1 MATALPR
8 PTNWNHWLASY
19 WPLAAGFLVIAIPTF
34 LRLGEQT
41 WSTDAGAH
49 APIVLATGIWLL
61 FQIGND
67 RLQKDQ
73 AEANGF
79 LLGLGLVGALAIYIF
94 GRAYDF
100 ISLEAGGLYLVFLAA
115 AYRFLG
121 AKSLI
126 ANFFPFL
133 YLGFLVPPPGWMI
146 DQITAPLQ
154 TFISWVVTSGLQAL
168 DFPIVRQGV
177 TLYIAQYQLLVEQA
191 CSGMNSIIGLTAI
204 SLFYI
209 YIMHRASWKYA
220 AFLGL
225 LIIPI
230 AVLANLIRVLVLVL
244 ITYYYGDAMAQGFLH
259 STAGILL
266 FAVALMLI
274 FGIDMLVQAV
284 LRRKGSET

>member
-8 PTNWNHWLASY
+8 PLSWNHWLSRY
-19 WPLAAGFLVIAIPTF
+19 WPVAAGFLLLAIPTF
-34 LRLGEQT
+34 LRLGQQT

-61 FQIGND
+61 FQIGSG
-67 RLQKDQ
+67 RLKKDQ
-73 AEANGF
+73 TEANGLF
-79 LLGLGLVGALAIYIF
+79 LGVGLVGALAIYIF

-100 ISLEAGGLYLVFLAA
+100 ISLEAAGLYLVFLAT

-133 YLGFLVPPPGWMI
+133 YLGFLIPPPGWVI
-146 DQITAPLQ
+146 DKITAPLQ
-154 TFISWVVTSGLQAL
+154 TFISWVITSGLQAM

-225 LIIPI
+225 LIIPV

-244 ITYYYGDAMAQGFLH
+244 LTYYYGDAVAQGFLH

-284 LRRKGSET
+284 IKRKGAST